1 MIKLKSWLEKQEFM
15 DLKGLKDGLE
25 EALKSDLKDSVNALR
40 LVLLL
45 PYGNFIDSVVQGF
58 LQSENINLRAVG
70 YGCHQ
75 SAFVDRYKN
84 LNERPY
90 RW

>member
-1 MIKLKSWLEKQEFM
+1 MIKLKSWLEKQEFL

-25 EALKSDLKDSVNALR
+25 EGLKSDLKDSVNAIR

-45 PYGNFIDSVVQGF
+45 ILSSRSYHDFF
-58 LQSENINLRAVG
+58 NLKIST

-84 LNERPY
+84 SNKHPY